1 MLQVDSEEE
10 KAVAGGGVLVY
21 LLDSELFDL
30 KIVRALGTYSRT
42 RSKRALKVRAKLMLV
57 VCLAAA
63 CQGRPD
69 DAVVATVGRERLTLR
84 DIESRIPFQL
94 AEKITIQEKRHR
106 AQRWVEDEL
115 LYLEA
120 KKQRL
125 DADPDVADR
134 IAAAARDILVA
145 ELLDRE
151 CSKETEVFN
160 GEIEDY
166 YETHRDEFLREHPEI
181 RARHILVRSPSDQ
194 ERVKKALANEQLFDQ
209 VAREWSVDASAE
221 TGGDLGYF
229 TPEMVDLSF
238 WEACVKAKPGRQ
250 VPTST
255 PLGHHIIQVLDKREG
270 GSVKD
275 LMEVREEIRQRILSD
290 RRQARQEA
298 LLEKLRGETSW
309 SLDPEVLQKTAAR

>member
-1 MLQVDSEEE
+1 
-10 KAVAGGGVLVY
+10 
-21 LLDSELFDL
+21 
-30 KIVRALGTYSRT
+30 
-42 RSKRALKVRAKLMLV
+42 
-57 VCLAAA
+57 
-63 CQGRPD
+63 
-69 DAVVATVGRERLTLR
+69 
-84 DIESRIPFQL
+84 
-94 AEKITIQEKRHR
+94 
-106 AQRWVEDEL
+106 
-115 LYLEA
+115 
-120 KKQRL
+120 
-125 DADPDVADR
+125 
-134 IAAAARDILVA
+134 
-145 ELLDRE
+145 
-151 CSKETEVFN
+151 
-160 GEIEDY
+160 
-166 YETHRDEFLREHPEI
+166 
-181 RARHILVRSPSDQ
+181 
-194 ERVKKALANEQLFDQ
+194 VKKALANEQLFDQ